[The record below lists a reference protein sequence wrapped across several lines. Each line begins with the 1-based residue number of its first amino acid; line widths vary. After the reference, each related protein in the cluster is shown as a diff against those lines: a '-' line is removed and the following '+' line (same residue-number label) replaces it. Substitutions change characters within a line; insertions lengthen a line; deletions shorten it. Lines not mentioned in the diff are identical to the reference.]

1 MGQVA
6 VTLRVMPQSVD
17 EDINSIK
24 EEIEKI
30 RLGDIR
36 LKEIKIESMAFG
48 LKALKVLYI
57 MPDHGG
63 TDRIEDA
70 IKSVRGVA
78 EVETGEITLI

>member
-17 EDINSIK
+17 ENIEQIK
-24 EEIEKI
+24 EAIENL

-36 LKEIKIESMAFG
+36 LKEIKVESMAFG

-63 TDRIEDA
+63 TDRIEEA
-70 IKSVRGVA
+70 IKGISGVA

>member
-6 VTLRVMPQSVD
+6 VTLRIMPQSVE
-17 EDINSIK
+17 EDIVQIK
-24 EEIEKI
+24 ESIENL

-48 LKALKVLYI
+48 LRALKALYI

-63 TDRIEDA
+63 TDRIEEA
-70 IKSVRGVA
+70 IKAIKGVA